1 MDEHAYIGELL
12 TAVFFLVVGTRLFQL
27 ARKTGEVPER
37 LLGALFLTSGV
48 SYFVYVLPVLIG
60 SEALW
65 TPLNFLGRLLYLP
78 APIIL
83 AVFTRRVFRPN
94 GSWATWIVLGTVALL
109 VVGVGGSVL
118 TGDWEGYSVGSAWF
132 LAEWVGYTIP
142 FAWAGAEAFVQYGGA
157 RRRRQHGLCDPLVC
171 NRFLLWGFFGALSVG
186 VSLLIL
192 PMYAYYERHGQFSA
206 FWDSIVGAGEVASIV
221 VVWLI
226 FFPPVSYRH
235 WIAAGATRAGA
246 VE

>member
-12 TAVFFLVVGTRLFQL
+12 TAIFYLVVGTRLLQL
-27 ARKTGEVPER
+27 ARETGEVPER

-48 SYFVYVLPVLIG
+48 SYFVYVLPVLID
-60 SEALW
+60 SDALW
-65 TPLNFLGRLLYLP
+65 TPLTFLGRVLYLP

-94 GSWATWIVLGTVALL
+94 GSWPTWVIFGTVALL
-109 VVGVGGSVL
+109 VVGVGGSAL
-118 TGDWEGYSVGSAWF
+118 TGDWEGYSIGSSWF
-132 LAEWVGYTIP
+132 LAEWSGYTIP
-142 FAWAGAEAFVQYGGA
+142 YAWASVEAFVQYDRA
-157 RRRRQHGLCDPLVC
+157 RRRRRHELCDPLVC
-171 NRFLLWGFFGALSVG
+171 NRFLLWGLYGALSVG

-192 PMYAYYERHGQFSA
+192 PMYAEYERAGQFSA

-221 VVWLI
+221 TIWLV
-226 FFPPVSYRH
+226 FFPPVPYRH
-235 WIAAGATRAGA
+235 WIAGGATRTGA